1 MFGNKTKDNDRFIKT
16 YTQGK
21 LESIEIWVDSLTGV
35 NYLFRQNGYAGGLTP
50 LLDSDGKPV
59 ITSVSQYKD

>member
-1 MFGNKTKDNDRFIKT
+1 MFGKKSKDNDRFVKT
-16 YTQGK
+16 YTQGT